1 MESDSITG
9 VIGVGLTSFC
19 QSAMVSTQH
28 HLAIRWL
35 VRNTYLF
42 DTVITYLNIKYSNVF
57 FDLELLLLLQKTYI
71 APLQGNLLRSAPDPT
86 LAKQESFELA
96 EKYCMMAPWR

>member
-1 MESDSITG
+1 MYVCVSMESDSITG

-42 DTVITYLNIKYSNVF
+42 DPAITYLNIKYSNVF
-57 FDLELLLLLQKTYI
+57 FDLEYGCKKSLVFIVFLCFYMFKGT
-71 APLQGNLLRSAPDPT
+71 
-86 LAKQESFELA
+86 
-96 EKYCMMAPWR
+96 M